1 MNSQSNLR
9 ISYDIL
15 NLIIDQLGSE
25 LRYNE
30 LKACSQTC
38 QMLLHPCR
46 VYLFSTII
54 LYYSNYTAQFA
65 ALLEKNPTIAEY
77 VQELRYS
84 FSTIVNEDLANAF
97 LRLKNLHTLKLYGQR
112 PSDWN
117 TLLSPRMQYSLTQ
130 LLRSPSLRSLSVY
143 SFYLPASILSS
154 CSTIKHLTLSRSHM
168 FPEACDQILTA
179 PPQLLSLDLSDC
191 VSGAMKGVYNMRR
204 ASGLPILDLSNIRSL
219 SISICGRIQ
228 LEDHL
233 ENILHSTPKLNS
245 LDFPGILG
253 YLCIPYSHY

>member
-1 MNSQSNLR
+1 MDLQSNLR

-46 VYLFSTII
+46 VYLLSTIN
-54 LYYSNYTAQFA
+54 LYYSNYAAQFS
-65 ALLEKNPTIAEY
+65 ALVEKNSTIAEY
-77 VQELRYS
+77 VQELHYS
-84 FSTIVNEDLANAF
+84 FSTNVNEDLANAF
-97 LRLKNLHTLKLYGQR
+97 LRLNNLQTLKLYGQR

-117 TLLSPRMQYSLTQ
+117 ALLSPRMRHSLTQ

-143 SFYLPASILSS
+143 RFYLPASILSS
-154 CSTIKHLTLSRSHM
+154 CSTLKHLALSRSHI
-168 FPEACDQILTA
+168 FPEACDNILTA
-179 PPQLLSLDLSDC
+179 PPQLLSLNLSDC
-191 VSGAMKGVYNMRR
+191 VSGAIKGVYSMRR
-204 ASGLPILDLSNIRSL
+204 ASGPPILDLSNLRSL
-219 SISICGRIQ
+219 ISNMCGRNQ

-233 ENILHSTPKLNS
+233 EYILHSTPKLNS

-253 YLCIPYSHY
+253 YLYILYSHY